1 MAALQKMTLAKRP
14 DAFVSWRRVHACSHL
29 FAWVGFVKHHI
40 SGWIRYDYIDFNDDD
55 SHIIHVKA
63 NALCACVSTAAGAI
77 FGPLRAFSQALASA
91 AKPMISGSTSAC
103 HAESP
108 PNHRV
113 IDTFFV
119 H

>member
-1 MAALQKMTLAKRP
+1 M
-14 DAFVSWRRVHACSHL
+14 
-29 FAWVGFVKHHI
+29 KHHI

-108 PNHRV
+108 LNHRV